1 MAPKGEDGH
10 CGRSIDRR
18 SRSRLGRPF
27 RAGDRHECLSQL
39 LTLKAGRG
47 VNVFTLPPCRGGF
60 ANIALRD
67 MTSRSEKDRKPPLH
81 RLPTYWERTQWPL
94 QCFYFLLP
102 LLIAYE
108 IGTVVY
114 APSGS
119 GRLPAILAESLLGR
133 FFEWLGVTGV
143 YLPGLLV
150 MVSLISWHLL
160 RRDPWVPEPKLYA
173 GMLIESILLTT
184 PLLVLNLVISR
195 ELPALALPA
204 SLHDAWPLTALAAG
218 LDGFSWPAQMTLSI
232 GAGIYEEL
240 LFRLIAIALLHF
252 ILVDVFA
259 LPSKWGAALAVV
271 IAALMFAVYHPFETY
286 VPWHWSN
293 ADINRFVFYTLAGLY
308 FAGVYV
314 LRGFGI
320 VVAVH
325 ALYDAVVL
333 SLRHLEG

>member
-1 MAPKGEDGH
+1 
-10 CGRSIDRR
+10 
-18 SRSRLGRPF
+18 
-27 RAGDRHECLSQL
+27 
-39 LTLKAGRG
+39 
-47 VNVFTLPPCRGGF
+47 
-60 ANIALRD
+60 

-94 QCFYFLLP
+94 QCLYFLLP

-108 IGTVVY
+108 IGSGLY
-114 APSGS
+114 APG
-119 GRLPAILAESLLGR
+119 GAERLPAILAESLLGR

-143 YLPGLLV
+143 YLPGALVVVTLL
-150 MVSLISWHLL
+150 SWHLL
-160 RRDPWVPEPKLYA
+160 RRDPWAPEPKLYA
-173 GMLIESILLTT
+173 GMLLESVLLTT

-195 ELPALALPA
+195 ELPAVAL
-204 SLHDAWPLTALAAG
+204 DAALPLTALAAG

-259 LPSKWGAALAVV
+259 LPSRWGAVLAVV

-286 VPWHWSN
+286 VPWRWSN

-325 ALYDAVVL
+325 GLYDAVVL
-333 SLRHLEG
+333 SLRHLDG

>member
-1 MAPKGEDGH
+1 M
-10 CGRSIDRR
+10 S
-18 SRSRLGRPF
+18 
-27 RAGDRHECLSQL
+27 
-39 LTLKAGRG
+39 
-47 VNVFTLPPCRGGF
+47 
-60 ANIALRD
+60 
-67 MTSRSEKDRKPPLH
+67 SRSEKDRKPPLH

-94 QCFYFLLP
+94 QCLYFLLP

-114 APSGS
+114 APGGS

-143 YLPGLLV
+143 YLPGALVVVTLL
-150 MVSLISWHLL
+150 SWHLL
-160 RRDPWVPEPKLYA
+160 RRDPWAPEPKLYL

-195 ELPALALPA
+195 ELPAMALGEALHGTLREALSGALP
-204 SLHDAWPLTALAAG
+204 LTVLAAG
-218 LDGFSWPAQMTLSI
+218 LESFSWPAQMTLSI

-252 ILVDVFA
+252 ILVDVLA
-259 LPSKWGAALAVV
+259 LPSRWGAVMAVV
-271 IAALMFAVYHPFETY
+271 LAALMFALYHPFPTY
-286 VPWHWSN
+286 VPWRWSN

-325 ALYDAVVL
+325 AFYDIVVL
-333 SLRHLEG
+333 SLRHVEG